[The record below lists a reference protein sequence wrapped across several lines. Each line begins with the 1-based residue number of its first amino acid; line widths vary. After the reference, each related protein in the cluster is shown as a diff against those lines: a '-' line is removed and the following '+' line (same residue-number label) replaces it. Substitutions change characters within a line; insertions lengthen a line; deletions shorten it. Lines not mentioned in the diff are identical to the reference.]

1 MPPVIGFD
9 EALALVL
16 EAAAPLPACEVAV
29 EDAVSRV
36 LAEDVRADLPV
47 PGFDTTAMDGWA
59 VRADDVARAPILL
72 AAAGVSGAGSVPGTL
87 PPGSAWKVMTGAPM
101 PPGSDAVV
109 PVEEASDVPGG
120 SVRIDTAPKPG
131 AHVRKRGEVF
141 EPGTLLL
148 AAGRRLTPADLVL
161 AAAAGRATLRVA
173 RAPRAAV
180 LVTGDELVPPGV
192 RPGPGQ
198 LRNTNGPLLLAAL
211 RRAGADA
218 VSLGVARDDEKELGR
233 VLREALAARY
243 DVLLTTGG
251 VSAGDYD
258 YVGPALAAEGAH
270 TRFHKVA
277 IRPAKPVLFA
287 TKGPTLVFGLPGNP
301 VSAAV
306 AFDFFVRPALRA
318 AAGLLPPL
326 PPAVPARLTAR
337 VKNKGPRLTFHP
349 ARLSWDSGRLA
360 AEPLATRGSHD
371 VLAHAQADAF
381 LELAPASSW
390 EAGDDAPVHRG
401 TPESTF

>member
-1 MPPVIGFD
+1 MIAFE

-16 EAAAPLPACEVAV
+16 EAAAPLPACEVPLP
-29 EDAVSRV
+29 EAVSRV

-59 VRADDVARAPILL
+59 VRAAEAVRAPTLL
-72 AAAGVSGAGSVPGTL
+72 AVAGASGAGSVPGKL

-109 PVEEASDVPGG
+109 PVEDAADVEGG
-120 SVRIDTAPKPG
+120 SVRLDAVPKSG
-131 AHVRKRGEVF
+131 AHIRRRGEVY
-141 EPGTLLL
+141 EAGALLL

-161 AAAAGRATLRVA
+161 AAAAGREKLRVA
-173 RAPRAAV
+173 RAPRAGV
-180 LVTGDELVPPGV
+180 LVTGDELVPPGTQ
-192 RPGPGQ
+192 PGPGE

-211 RRAGADA
+211 RRAGADV
-218 VSLGVARDDEKELGR
+218 VSLGVAPDDEA
-233 VLREALAARY
+233 ALARALRDALIAKF

-258 YVGPALAAEGAH
+258 FVGKALAAEGARV
-270 TRFHKVA
+270 RFHKVS

-337 VKNKGPRLTFHP
+337 VKNKGPRLAFHP
-349 ARLSWDSGRLA
+349 ALLAWDAGRLC

-371 VLAHAQADAF
+371 ILAHAQADAF
-381 LELAPASSW
+381 LELAPESSW
-390 EAGDDAPVHRG
+390 EAGDSVPVHRG
-401 TPESTF
+401 TAESTF

>member
-1 MPPVIGFD
+1 MPPVIAFE

-16 EAAAPLPACEVAV
+16 EAVTPLPAAAAGLAEA
-29 EDAVSRV
+29 ASRV
-36 LAEDVRADLPV
+36 LAEDVRADVPV

-59 VRADDVARAPILL
+59 VRAADASRVPALL
-72 AAAGVSGAGSVPGTL
+72 EAAGASGAGSLPGAL
-87 PPGSAWKVMTGAPM
+87 PPRAAWKVMTGAPM

-109 PVEEASDVPGG
+109 PVEEAAELEG
-120 SVRIDTAPKPG
+120 SVRIDVAPKDG
-131 AHVRKRGEVF
+131 AHIRRRGEVC
-141 EPGTLLL
+141 EAGALLL
-148 AAGRRLTPADLVL
+148 SAGRRLTPADLVL
-161 AAAAGRATLRVA
+161 AAAAGRASLRVA

-180 LVTGDELVPPGV
+180 LVTGDELVPSDA
-192 RPGPGQ
+192 RPGPGK

-218 VSLGVARDDEKELGR
+218 VSLGVARDDEKALGE
-233 VLREALAARY
+233 VLRAALAGDY

-258 YVGPALAAEGAH
+258 FVGKALEAAGAR

-287 TKGPTLVFGLPGNP
+287 TKGRTLVFALPGNP

-318 AAGLLPPL
+318 AAGLHPPL
-326 PPAVPARLTAR
+326 PPPVAARLTLR
-337 VKNKGPRLTFHP
+337 VRNKGPRLAFHP
-349 ARLSWDSGRLA
+349 ARLAWDEGRLT

-371 VLAHAQADAF
+371 ILTHARADGF
-381 LELAPASSW
+381 LELAPASAW
-390 EAGDDAPVHRG
+390 DAGDTVPVHRG
-401 TPESTF
+401 TAESTF